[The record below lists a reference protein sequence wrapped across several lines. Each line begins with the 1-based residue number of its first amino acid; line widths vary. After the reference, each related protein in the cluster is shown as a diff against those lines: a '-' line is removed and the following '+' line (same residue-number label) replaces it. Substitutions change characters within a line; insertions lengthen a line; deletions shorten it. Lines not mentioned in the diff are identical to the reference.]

1 MPETVTVEQMGREV
15 DRQVGKKQRLEDEL
29 ADITQQLLALA
40 NRISK
45 TLQEVR
51 DPWK

>member
-1 MPETVTVEQMGREV
+1 MSEL

-29 ADITQQLLALA
+29 AALA
-40 NRISK
+40 AELLTLSNRVRAALK
-45 TLQEVR
+45 EVQ